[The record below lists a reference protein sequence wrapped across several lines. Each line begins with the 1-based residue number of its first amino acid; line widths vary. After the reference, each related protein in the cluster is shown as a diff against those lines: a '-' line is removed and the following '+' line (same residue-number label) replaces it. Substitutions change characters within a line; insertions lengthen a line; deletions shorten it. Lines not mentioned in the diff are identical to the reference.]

1 MDHARYDKRR
11 YPIVDV
17 REGYGEWVRTYEHT
31 VQDEMDLRLLE
42 RLETVDWAT
51 ARRVLDLACGTGR
64 IGAWI
69 RGRGDGAI
77 DGVDITPEMVEVARR
92 KGVYRTLAIADV
104 TRTGLPAEA
113 YDLCV
118 QSAWLRKKP
127 RWEGRGYLGLPISF
141 AMVWQQKYRPR
152 P

>member
-1 MDHARYDKRR
+1 MDHARYDKRQ

-17 REGYGEWVRTYEHT
+17 REWVRTYE
-31 VQDEMDLRLLE
+31 R
-42 RLETVDWAT
+42 
-51 ARRVLDLACGTGR
+51 TG
-64 IGAWI
+64 
-69 RGRGDGAI
+69 
-77 DGVDITPEMVEVARR
+77 R

-104 TRTGLPAEA
+104 TRTGLPAGA

-141 AMVWQQKYRPR
+141 AMVWRQKYRPR